1 LASLSR
7 FKGYVRLTAA
17 VDTNVAGSR
26 ETLHGH
32 LEVVDVL
39 VLQDQVDHAAG
50 VRKVLVAVVGQ
61 VALQAP
67 GVVAQPIAVGDV
79 RAVGQTERH
88 GAQVD
93 RHVGEGPGLDTTT
106 ACSGWDRDLRE
117 TVSTENDL
125 AASGD
130 ELAVAGHGE
139 LGAVEH
145 GRVFEAR
152 DGGLGP
158 VPVWLV
164 ALVAALVS
172 ERLLVLPCEVTM
184 PS

>member
-145 GRVFEAR
+145 G
-152 DGGLGP
+152 
-158 VPVWLV
+158 
-164 ALVAALVS
+164 
-172 ERLLVLPCEVTM
+172 
-184 PS
+184 